1 MRWLRCRFH
10 AEFFED
16 TFREGSDVVA
26 ARCTRGLPE
35 GSTLVRSDWDP
46 KTREVILYFRSE
58 GPARVPL
65 NHQWEDLTPK
75 FEGVRNAR
83 LYPTAGGEGFK

>member
-1 MRWLRCRFH
+1 MRWMRVRCT
-10 AEFFED
+10 AALVEE
-16 TFREGSDVVA
+16 TLREGWSTGA
-26 ARCTRGLPE
+26 ARCARGLPKDA
-35 GSTLVRSDWDP
+35 TLVRSDWDP

-75 FEGVRNAR
+75 FEGIRHAR
-83 LYPTAGGEGFK
+83 LYPTEGGEGFK